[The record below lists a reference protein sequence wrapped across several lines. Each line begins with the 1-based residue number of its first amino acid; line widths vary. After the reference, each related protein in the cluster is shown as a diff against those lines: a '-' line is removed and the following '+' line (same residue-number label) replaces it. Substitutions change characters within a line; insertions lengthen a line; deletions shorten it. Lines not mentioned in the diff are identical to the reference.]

1 MQARKGDCGTAP
13 EGRDNMRKND
23 WLKIAAVLAALWLGP
38 LGSYAW
44 QQSSSQQDSPQQT
57 GDPVADAARKAREQ
71 KEKKNAPKPKKV
83 YTDDDVRPAE
93 PEKPS
98 VQNATASTP
107 ATAGT
112 EGATGATAPGAVKA
126 EDVTKKEDAGEKEDP
141 NGEKA
146 WRKRFSEQH
155 QKIANVQKEIDVFQ
169 RELQKAQLQ
178 YYTDPQKAMIEQNS
192 RGEINDK
199 TTKLAAKKKELE
211 QLKQQL
217 DDMETELRKAGG
229 DPGWA
234 H

>member
-1 MQARKGDCGTAP
+1 
-13 EGRDNMRKND
+13 MRKND
-23 WLKIAAVLAALWLGP
+23 WLKMAAVLAALWLAP

-44 QQSSSQQDSPQQT
+44 QQSSSQQDSSQQT

-71 KEKKNAPKPKKV
+71 KEKKNAQKPKKV

-107 ATAGT
+107 ATAGA
-112 EGATGATAPGAVKA
+112 EGAAAATAPDAVKA
-126 EDVTKKEDAGEKEDP
+126 EDATKKENAEEKEDP

-155 QKIANVQKEIDVFQ
+155 QKIANVEKEIDILQ

-178 YYTDPQKAMIEQNS
+178 YYANPQKAMMEQNN

-199 TTKLAAKKKELE
+199 TTKSEAKKKELE
-211 QLKQQL
+211 LLKKQL
-217 DDMETELRKAGG
+217 DDMETELRKSGG

-234 H
+234 Q